1 MRRTNTAKWLEN
13 YNRWQIKVQKNGE
26 RRTFTCSTPGR
37 TGQRLCNAKADAWL
51 DDNITD
57 TSVRI
62 DLLFADYIDMLK
74 ETTSKSNWIKADAFG
89 RNWILPAIGKRK
101 VADLTEQ
108 HLQNIINKAYAK
120 GLAKKT
126 LTNLRAT
133 LLSFLKYCRK
143 RKATTLLPENITIPK
158 GARSAQKVIL
168 QPDHLAV
175 LFSVS
180 TTMKRGKRLPDPL
193 IYAYRFQVLT
203 GLRPGELLGLRWQDI
218 RGSEVFVCR
227 SLNAYHEITTGKNE
241 NAVRHFFLSP
251 TASHI
256 LEQQRAQADGDRV
269 FGEVDPQTY
278 RRAWQRYCA
287 SNEIPQT
294 TPYEMRHTFIS
305 IAKNL
310 SEGQI
315 RPLVGHSKN
324 MDTFGVYGHEL
335 RGELQQT
342 AQQIDNLFTEILA
355 GQ

>member
-1 MRRTNTAKWLEN
+1 MRRTNTAKWLDA

-51 DDNITD
+51 DDNVTD
-57 TSVRI
+57 TNARVQQ
-62 DLLFADYIDMLK
+62 LFADYIDMLK
-74 ETTSKSNWIKADAFG
+74 ETTSKSNWLKADAFG

-101 VADLTEQ
+101 ISDLNEQ

-133 LLSFLKYCRK
+133 VLSFVKYCRK

-158 GARSAQKVIL
+158 GARSAHKVIL
-168 QPDHLAV
+168 QPEHLAT
-175 LFSVS
+175 LFSVD
-180 TTMKRGKRLPDPL
+180 TTVIRGKTVPDTL

-218 RGSEVFVCR
+218 RHNEVFVCR
-227 SLNAYHEITTGKNE
+227 SINAYHEITTGKNE
-241 NAVRHFFLSP
+241 NAIRHFFLSQT
-251 TASHI
+251 TADI
-256 LEQQRAQADGDRV
+256 LAQQQKICTSDRV
-269 FGEVDPQTY
+269 FGDVDPQTY
-278 RRAWQRYCA
+278 RRAWQRYCHA
-287 SNEIPQT
+287 HGIPKT

-324 MDTFGVYGHEL
+324 MDTFGIYGHEL

-342 AQQIDNLFTEILA
+342 AQQIDSLFSQILS

>member
-62 DLLFADYIDMLK
+62 DRLFADYIDMLK

-89 RNWILPAIGKRK
+89 RNWILPAIGRRK
-101 VADLTEQ
+101 ISDLTEQ

-175 LFSVS
+175 LFSID

-203 GLRPGELLGLRWQDI
+203 GLRPGELLALRWQDI
-218 RGSEVFVCR
+218 RGGEVFVCR

-256 LEQQRAQADGDRV
+256 LD
-269 FGEVDPQTY
+269 
-278 RRAWQRYCA
+278 
-287 SNEIPQT
+287 
-294 TPYEMRHTFIS
+294 
-305 IAKNL
+305 
-310 SEGQI
+310 
-315 RPLVGHSKN
+315 
-324 MDTFGVYGHEL
+324 
-335 RGELQQT
+335 
-342 AQQIDNLFTEILA
+342 
-355 GQ
+355 